1 MEKNAGTFLGP
12 HMLVMFVKGTRIH
25 EGPRGGELSQF
36 LFGALLEFWCLLVSY
51 SRDEKSTGGEIGPL
65 IAWLYA

>member
-1 MEKNAGTFLGP
+1 MEKNAGTFVGP

-36 LFGALLEFWCLLVSY
+36 LLVCCWNY
-51 SRDEKSTGGEIGPL
+51 DVCWLILHETRQVRAEKQ
-65 IAWLYA
+65 AR